1 MEKLIV
7 GLEWFLN
14 PDHLPLILGIEKGWF
29 KEEALEI
36 EMIEPEKHFDALEE
50 IENNSMDIAIT
61 EPIHLVEDKATNQN
75 VVGFA
80 RYLHTNG
87 GVMYNKDKGI
97 KTPKDLVG
105 KRLQYPGAPG
115 LGGIAIAKT
124 MIEADSVTYKE
135 GDITPVNNSF
145 YHTDAL
151 LNDKADAATLIFEN
165 FEILEAK
172 SKGLNVDYFALK
184 DYNVPDFCQLIFITS
199 PNKLKADKEK
209 INKFLKVI
217 KKAIQYINTHLKEVV
232 DVYATYTQTDI
243 SNQLNKDTI
252 IATTKCFTNDLSMS
266 PEFYDDLQLWLK
278 ENGKIETTIDANE
291 YFNNH
296 LLFNR
301 TSK

>member
-1 MEKLIV
+1 MEKLVV

-29 KEEALEI
+29 KEHDLEI
-36 EMIEPEKHFDALEE
+36 EMIEPKKHFDALEE
-50 IENNSMDIAIT
+50 IENGSMDIAIT
-61 EPIHLVEDKATNQN
+61 EPIHLVEDKASNQN

-97 KTPKDLVG
+97 TTPKDLVG

-124 MIEADSVTYKE
+124 MIEADGVEYKD

-165 FEILEAK
+165 FEILEAR

-184 DYNVPDFCQLIFITS
+184 DYNVPDFCQLIFITT
-199 PNKLKADKEK
+199 PNKLDTESAK
-209 INKFLKVI
+209 IKRFIKVI
-217 KKAIQYINTHLKEVV
+217 QKAIQYINTNLE
-232 DVYATYTQTDI
+232 DAINIYAHYTQTDI
-243 SNQLNKDTI
+243 NNQLNKDTI
-252 IATTKCFTNDLSMS
+252 EATTKCFTNDLSMS
-266 PEFYDDLQLWLK
+266 DDFYNDLQLWLK
-278 ENGKIETTIDANE
+278 ETGKIQQTINPKD
-291 YFNNH
+291 YFTNR
-296 LLFNR
+296 LLFSR
-301 TSK
+301 HD

>member
-124 MIEADSVTYKE
+124 MIETDGVTYKE

-184 DYNVPDFCQLIFITS
+184 DYNVPDFCQLIFITT
-199 PNKLKADKEK
+199 PNKLKEDKGK
-209 INKFLKVI
+209 IKKFLKVI
-217 KKAIQYINTHLKEVV
+217 KKAIQFINTHLEEAV
-232 DVYATYTQTDI
+232 DVYAKYTQTDV

-252 IATTKCFTNDLSMS
+252 IVTTKCFTNDLSMS

-278 ENGKIETTIDANE
+278 ENGKIETTIDAKE

>member
-50 IENNSMDIAIT
+50 IENNSMDITIT

-124 MIEADSVTYKE
+124 MIEADGVTYKE

-145 YHTDAL
+145 YHTEAL

-184 DYNVPDFCQLIFITS
+184 DYNVPDFCQLIFITT
-199 PNKLKADKEK
+199 PNKLKEDKGK
-209 INKFLKVI
+209 IKKFLKVI
-217 KKAIQYINTHLKEVV
+217 KKAIQFINTHLEEAV
-232 DVYATYTQTDI
+232 DVYAKYTQTDV
-243 SNQLNKDTI
+243 SNQLNNDTI

-278 ENGKIETTIDANE
+278 ENGKIETTINAKE

>member
-124 MIEADSVTYKE
+124 MIEADGVTYKE

-184 DYNVPDFCQLIFITS
+184 DYNVPDFCQLIFITT
-199 PNKLKADKEK
+199 PNKLKEDKGK
-209 INKFLKVI
+209 IKKFLKVI
-217 KKAIQYINTHLKEVV
+217 KKAIQFINTHLEEAV
-232 DVYATYTQTDI
+232 DVYAKYTQTDV

-252 IATTKCFTNDLSMS
+252 IATPKCFTNDLSMS

-278 ENGKIETTIDANE
+278 ENGKIETTIDAKE

>member
-1 MEKLIV
+1 MEKLVV

-29 KEEALEI
+29 KEHDLEI

-50 IENNSMDIAIT
+50 IENGSMDIAIT
-61 EPIHLVEDKATNQN
+61 EPIHLVEDKASNQN

-97 KTPKDLVG
+97 TTPKDLVG

-124 MIEADSVTYKE
+124 MIEADGVEYKD

-165 FEILEAK
+165 FEILEAR

-184 DYNVPDFCQLIFITS
+184 DYNVPDFCQLIFITT
-199 PNKLKADKEK
+199 PNKLDTESTK
-209 INKFLKVI
+209 IKRFIKVI
-217 KKAIQYINTHLKEVV
+217 QKAIQYINTNLE
-232 DVYATYTQTDI
+232 DAINIYAQYTQTDI
-243 SNQLNKDTI
+243 NNQLNKDTI
-252 IATTKCFTNDLSMS
+252 EATTKCFTNDLSIS
-266 PEFYDDLQLWLK
+266 DDFYNDLQLWLK
-278 ENGKIETTIDANE
+278 ETGKIQQTINPKD
-291 YFNNH
+291 YFTNR
-296 LLFNR
+296 LLFSR
-301 TSK
+301 HD

>member
-1 MEKLIV
+1 MEKLVI

-29 KEEALEI
+29 KEHDLEI
-36 EMIEPEKHFDALEE
+36 KMIEPEKHFDALEE
-50 IENNSMDIAIT
+50 IEKDSMDIAIT
-61 EPIHLVEDKATNQN
+61 EPIHLVEDKASNQN

-97 KTPKDLVG
+97 TTPKDLVG

-124 MIEADSVTYKE
+124 MIEADGVEYE
-135 GDITPVNNSF
+135 DGDITPVNNSF

-165 FEILEAK
+165 FEILEAR

-184 DYNVPDFCQLIFITS
+184 DYNVPDFCQLIFITT
-199 PNKLKADKEK
+199 PNKLDTASAK
-209 INKFLKVI
+209 IERFIKVI
-217 KKAIQYINTHLKEVV
+217 QKAIQYINTNLE
-232 DVYATYTQTDI
+232 DAINIYAHYTQTDI
-243 SNQLNKDTI
+243 DNQLNKDTI
-252 IATTKCFTNDLSMS
+252 EATAKCFTNDFSMS
-266 PEFYDDLQLWLK
+266 DDYYNDLQLWLQ
-278 ENGKIETTIDANE
+278 ETGKIQQTINPKA
-291 YFNNH
+291 YLTNH
-296 LLFNR
+296 LLFSRHN
-301 TSK
+301 

>member
-124 MIEADSVTYKE
+124 MIEADGVTYKE

-184 DYNVPDFCQLIFITS
+184 DYNVPDFCQLIFITT
-199 PNKLKADKEK
+199 PNKLKEDKGK
-209 INKFLKVI
+209 IKKFLKVI
-217 KKAIQYINTHLKEVV
+217 KKAIQFINTHLEEAV
-232 DVYATYTQTDI
+232 DVYAKYTQTDV

-252 IATTKCFTNDLSMS
+252 IATTKCSTNDLSMS

-278 ENGKIETTIDANE
+278 ENGKIETTIDAKE

>member
-124 MIEADSVTYKE
+124 MIEADGVTYKE

-184 DYNVPDFCQLIFITS
+184 DYNVPDFCQLIFITT
-199 PNKLKADKEK
+199 PNKLKEDKGK
-209 INKFLKVI
+209 IKKFLKVI
-217 KKAIQYINTHLKEVV
+217 KKAIQFINTHLEEAV
-232 DVYATYTQTDI
+232 DVYAKYTQTDV
-243 SNQLNKDTI
+243 SNQLNNDTI

-278 ENGKIETTIDANE
+278 ENGKIETTIDAKE